1 MLAPNARCP
10 VCTEPLLSGRAV
22 KMKLDAR
29 KVCGVTFV
37 IARCRTRSARRCG
50 REKYPLMTLRNRQR
64 TPLEFLDDA
73 SRLDPYAVLGIP
85 FLSGRRAI
93 RQAYANCCRE
103 HHPDLNGGRESL
115 EWMMIQRAYRIL
127 TVWGC
132 AHSAA
137 RRSPFA

>member
-1 MLAPNARCP
+1 MQPHLRNPTCEW
-10 VCTEPLLSGRAV
+10 C
-22 KMKLDAR
+22 
-29 KVCGVTFV
+29 
-37 IARCRTRSARRCG
+37 
-50 REKYPLMTLRNRQR
+50 RNRQR
-64 TPLEFLDDA
+64 TPLEFLASRQVLDVGHTLGDCTLQDDA

-93 RQAYANCCRE
+93 RQVRAIDCHSLSLRTLRKAYANCCRE

>member
-1 MLAPNARCP
+1 MQPHLRNPTCEW
-10 VCTEPLLSGRAV
+10 C
-22 KMKLDAR
+22 
-29 KVCGVTFV
+29 
-37 IARCRTRSARRCG
+37 
-50 REKYPLMTLRNRQR
+50 RNRQR
-64 TPLEFLDDA
+64 TPLEFLASRQVLDVGHTLGDCTLQDDA